1 MTGILV
7 LAGSVLVAA
16 SARST
21 DGGFRPCSLLTSGEI
36 ESVQG
41 EPVIAAKESR
51 PERGPVAVSQCFYT
65 VRTFSKSVSLEITR
79 PRRDGRKRPRELWGE
94 MFGYLRERRREPEEG
109 EKSSPPRKIAGIGDD
124 AYWVGSD
131 FAGGL
136 YVLKGDAWFRV
147 SVGGPEREAV
157 KVEKL
162 KKLARRAVARL

>member
-79 PRRDGRKRPRELWGE
+79 PRRDGRKRPRELWAE
-94 MFGYLRERRREPEEG
+94 MFGYLHERKREPEEG

>member
-1 MTGILV
+1 VTRTLA
-7 LAGSVLVAA
+7 LAGLIFVAA
-16 SARST
+16 TARSA
-21 DGGFRPCSLLTSGEI
+21 DARFRSCSLLTSGEI

-51 PERGPVAVSQCFYT
+51 PERGLVAVSQCFYT
-65 VRTFSKSVSLEITR
+65 VRTLSKSVSLEVTR
-79 PRRDGRKRPRELWGE
+79 PRGDGRKMPRELWGE
-94 MFGYLRERRREPEEG
+94 MFGYLRERRREPEDG